1 MVNTH
6 NMFKDRILLH
16 HSKLTKAQKLVAE
29 YILRNMNMAAVSPA
43 AEIGEKSGVSETTVI
58 RLCHTLGYQGYSE
71 MQKEMQQQLLQNRSS
86 LETFVASNET
96 LADETHFYKTIME
109 KDRQQIYQVSE
120 KLNQHML
127 DDIVETLI
135 HKKNVLIVGVKAS
148 YPAALWFKYSLHLL
162 RSNVSVYREDVD
174 HLFYLSNEINSDW
187 VVVVL
192 TFHRYGSDS
201 LNIAKM
207 AKANGATVIGIT
219 DSHLSPIAAH
229 TDLLIP
235 LEFEQQSTLDL
246 ITPLLSFLHSLIAAY
261 SVQDYE
267 NVRKRMEVFEQVTD
281 DHETYFIK
289 SR

>member
-1 MVNTH
+1 MENT
-6 NMFKDRILLH
+6 NYMFKDRILH
-16 HSKLTKAQKLVAE
+16 HQSKLTKAQKRAAE
-29 YILRNMNMAAVSPA
+29 YILRNMNLAAVSSA
-43 AEIGEKSGVSETTVI
+43 VEIGKKSGVSETSVI

-96 LADETHFYKTIME
+96 LADEAHFYKTVME
-109 KDRQQIYQVSE
+109 KDRNQINQISE
-120 KLNQHML
+120 KLNQHIL
-127 DDIVETLI
+127 DEIVQNLI
-135 HKKNVLIVGVKAS
+135 KKKNVLIVGVKAS

-162 RSNVSVYREDVD
+162 RSNVTVYREDTD
-174 HLFYLSNEINSDW
+174 HLFYLSDEIDADW
-187 VVVVL
+187 VVVIL

-201 LNIAKM
+201 INIANV
-207 AKANGATVIGIT
+207 AKENGATVIAIT

-246 ITPLLSFLHSLIAAY
+246 ITPLMSFLHSLIAAY

-267 NVRKRMEVFEQVTD
+267 NVRKRMEVFEQITD